1 MTWQLKE
8 NLASKRRR
16 GGTHPS
22 ACWLLLYSKKQTWN
36 TYIQSLLVYTSVCL
50 IHKTKQ
56 PSVFYHITLY
66 WAHWGAGAY
75 SSFLWVRHLPPQIHV
90 FGLWEEAGVPTAAM
104 HTRGEQANATEKP
117 PPPPGD
123 SNHCTTMMLLQGS
136 KRESREGGKKDLNL
150 IYLLCTITKL
160 SHE

>member
-1 MTWQLKE
+1 MTAQREFGIKAQERGAPIPQHAGSFCILKSRLGTLLQL
-8 NLASKRRR
+8 
-16 GGTHPS
+16 
-22 ACWLLLYSKKQTWN
+22 
-36 TYIQSLLVYTSVCL
+36 LLVYTSVCL

-56 PSVFYHITLY
+56 PCVFYHITLY
-66 WAHWGAGAY
+66 WAHWGAAAY

-117 PPPPGD
+117 PPPPRGFKPLHHRD
-123 SNHCTTMMLLQGS
+123 APAGLQ
-136 KRESREGGKKDLNL
+136 KRKQRGGKKDLNL